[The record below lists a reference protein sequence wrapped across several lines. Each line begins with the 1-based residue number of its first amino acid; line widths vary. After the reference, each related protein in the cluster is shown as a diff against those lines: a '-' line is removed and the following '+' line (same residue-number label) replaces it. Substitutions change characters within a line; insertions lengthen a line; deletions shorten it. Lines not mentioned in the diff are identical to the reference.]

1 MLPKSV
7 WPHYGKKTITKVSDC
22 LKSGKV
28 NYHTGKYCKRFENI
42 FSKKFGLKYSLSV
55 SNGTVAL
62 DLAIRVLEL
71 KKNNSVITTPKSY
84 FSSSSQILRNNKILK
99 FCDISLFNQNLDPSQ
114 LITKINKDTKAVI
127 FVHLGGD
134 PNGIIEVS
142 NICRKKKIFLI
153 EDCSQAHGAKIN
165 NKYAGTFGDI
175 SVWSFC
181 NDKIISTG
189 GEGGM
194 ISTNRKSLFLKL
206 WAERDIGKNYN
217 KFYKKYKNNGYK
229 YLHDYIGTNAR
240 MTEMQSII
248 GIDQLKML
256 NSFIKKRNQNART
269 ILNKI
274 EKFKDCFYHFD
285 YKNEKYTNAFY
296 RLNLIIKPSRYKK
309 SSNRNKILND
319 ISLKNHFCQVGGCSE
334 LYLEK
339 PIKKKIGKKTFKN
352 AEISSKNSIS
362 FIVDNTLKKKDVIRY
377 SNIINNVLLKHLLL

>member
-1 MLPKSV
+1 M
-7 WPHYGKKTITKVSDC
+7 
-22 LKSGKV
+22 
-28 NYHTGKYCKRFENI
+28 
-42 FSKKFGLKYSLSV
+42 
-55 SNGTVAL
+55 AL

-256 NSFIKKRNQNART
+256 NSFIKKRNQRS
-269 ILNKI
+269 NKI
-274 EKFKDCFYHFD
+274 
-285 YKNEKYTNAFY
+285 
-296 RLNLIIKPSRYKK
+296 R
-309 SSNRNKILND
+309 
-319 ISLKNHFCQVGGCSE
+319 
-334 LYLEK
+334 
-339 PIKKKIGKKTFKN
+339 
-352 AEISSKNSIS
+352 
-362 FIVDNTLKKKDVIRY
+362 
-377 SNIINNVLLKHLLL
+377 